1 MEELVDMRSWLERKW
16 CEYYSGM
23 ESITEIEKAERKG
36 RSVNRLL
43 TVVDDSAD
51 LIIRRFRHFYLLI
64 KDSSKL
70 AEVLADFFGVLAH
83 NNKRADT
90 AYGIINADIFA
101 NFAGELSSKPHIP
114 AIAKFYNGELEQL
127 IMEYEIQKTL
137 INTVQRVCGGNDGDC
152 RSARINSSN
161 DDSLKRFIEECIVVN
176 PQAWISKEELYN
188 AYRNYCRR
196 FRLPILDKKAFGRR
210 LQRFVRV
217 QVYRPRFGRIRVWA
231 WQGIQLKDFVVSSNI
246 KLKSGYVK
254 QNNRWDYGQKNL

>member
-23 ESITEIEKAERKG
+23 KSITEIEKAEREG
-36 RSVNRLL
+36 RRVNRLL

-51 LIIRRFRHFYLLI
+51 LIIQRFIHFYLLI

-70 AEVLADFFGVLAH
+70 AEVLTDFFGVLAH

-101 NFAGELSSKPHIP
+101 NFVERFFSKSHSP
-114 AIAKFYNGELEQL
+114 AIAKFHNGELEQV
-127 IMEYEIQKTL
+127 IMQYEIQKAL
-137 INTVQRVCGGNDGDC
+137 VNTVQRICEENNEDC
-152 RSARINSSN
+152 CSASINSSN
-161 DDSLKRFIEECIVVN
+161 DDSLKRFIEECIEVN

-188 AYRNYCRR
+188 AYRNYCRQ
-196 FRLPILDKKAFGRR
+196 FGLPILGKKALGQR
-210 LQRFVRV
+210 LQQYVRV
-217 QVYRPRFGRIRVWA
+217 RVYRPRFGRIRVWA

-254 QNNRWDYGQKNL
+254 RNNR

>member
-23 ESITEIEKAERKG
+23 ESITEIEKAKREG

-51 LIIRRFRHFYLLI
+51 LIIQRFRHFYLLI

-70 AEVLADFFGVLAH
+70 AEILTDFFAVLAH
-83 NNKRADT
+83 NNKRIDT

-101 NFAGELSSKPHIP
+101 NFAGELSSKPHFP
-114 AIAKFYNGELEQL
+114 AIAKFHNGELEQV
-127 IMEYEIQKTL
+127 IMQYEIQNAL
-137 INTVQRVCGGNDGDC
+137 ANTVQRICGGNNEDC

-188 AYRNYCRR
+188 AYSNYCRQ
-196 FRLPILDKKAFGRR
+196 FRLPIIGKKAFGRR
-210 LQRFVRV
+210 LQQLVRV
-217 QVYRPRFGRIRVWA
+217 RIYRPRFGRKRVWA
-231 WQGIQLKDFVVSSNI
+231 WQGIQLKDFVVSGNI
-246 KLKSGYVK
+246 KLKAVM
-254 QNNRWDYGQKNL
+254 